1 MRRCECLQQPIFGFR
16 TLVTYIS
23 RGTEHSAYNQTE
35 RDGRMEKS
43 IVIRDRRIRLLA
55 LHSGGFPYTTG

>member
-23 RGTEHSAYNQTE
+23 RGTEHRANNQTE

-43 IVIRDRRIRLLA
+43 VVIRTRRI
-55 LHSGGFPYTTG
+55 